1 MRGNKFL
8 QLLHKK
14 RAAMEIEEIVKLI
27 IAVVVFIVLLAG
39 VILLLSG
46 RGAEVLNGIK
56 EAMRFGR

>member
-1 MRGNKFL
+1 MRGKKLL

-27 IAVVVFIVLLAG
+27 IAIVVFIVLLAG
-39 VILLLSG
+39 IILLLSG
-46 RGAEVLNGIK
+46 RGSEVLGGIK